1 MLLCQEKLFLTSEF
15 PGIAR
20 GTRKCPPG
28 KPVKTCPVA
37 PLPQSHSFWIFQ
49 GWAGGPGGEGPCS
62 DLSKRGGSLLPQAVM
77 KCQSHMVNSLRLLLP
92 FRTSKQP
99 APLLRDKKGT
109 SALRRQ
115 EERRERQIGYRGEG
129 WAWWMM
135 KTNNEI
141 PPTRVKANGLAP
153 SQRAPKLPYSKA
165 VYHIMEYFTHWTC
178 GRSSLCYLYHKN
190 SYHLLLLL

>member
-1 MLLCQEKLFLTSEF
+1 MLPCQEKLFLISEF

-20 GTRKCPPG
+20 GTRECPPG

-49 GWAGGPGGEGPCS
+49 RRAGGPGGEGPCS
-62 DLSKRGGSLLPQAVM
+62 DLSKKGGSLQPQAVM
-77 KCQSHMVNSLRLLLP
+77 KCQRHMVNSLRLLLP
-92 FRTSKQP
+92 FITAKQP
-99 APLLRDKKGT
+99 APLLRDKVG

-115 EERRERQIGYRGEG
+115 EERQERQDGYGGEG

-141 PPTRVKANGLAP
+141 PPTGVKANGLAP
-153 SQRAPKLPYSKA
+153 SQTAPNLPYSKA
-165 VYHIMEYFTHWTC
+165 VYHIMECFAHWTC
-178 GRSSLCYLYHKN
+178 GRGSLCYLYHKN
-190 SYHLLLLL
+190 S